1 VTEQYLESL
10 VQKYADGVATEKEV
24 QDLMDWYH
32 QAVIREVTWD
42 VEDET
47 GKENVYHGILNRLR
61 NTIQVRKGRFYWLK
75 PLRVAAALLIVV
87 GAATVYHFWPRAS
100 PTFATVTNAA
110 GQVKRVELPDGSMVW
125 LNAAS
130 TVRYATEFSKHR
142 QVKLDGEAYFNVAHD
157 ADHPFTVET
166 GEIQTTVLGTHF
178 NISAFHSANLTT
190 VSLLEGKVEVAA
202 EGKEIAVL
210 RPATQLQW
218 DRSTKKATINVAD
231 TAAIVAWK
239 AGRLQF
245 RGQPLNQVVEALERW
260 YGVHIRLATPG
271 LSNCRYYL
279 NFDSA
284 MPLKDLLALLAEITK
299 TEYSFTKD
307 AIIISGKGCQ

>member
-10 VQKYADGVATEKEV
+10 VQKYADGIATEKEV

-32 QAVIREVTWD
+32 EAVIQEVTWD

-47 GKENVYHGILNRLR
+47 GKKKTYHRILDRLR

-75 PLRVAAALLIVV
+75 PLRVAAALLILV
-87 GAATVYHFWPRAS
+87 GAAAVYYFWPTAPITYS
-100 PTFATVTNAA
+100 TVTNAA
-110 GQVKRVELPDGSMVW
+110 GQVKRVELPDGSTVW

-130 TVRYATEFSKHR
+130 TVLYANEFSKHR
-142 QVKLDGEAYFNVAHD
+142 QVKLDGEAYFNVEHD
-157 ADHPFTVET
+157 TDHPFTVET
-166 GEIQTTVLGTHF
+166 GEIRTKVLGTHF
-178 NISAFHSANLTT
+178 NISAYHSANVTT

-202 EGKEIAVL
+202 EGKELAVL
-210 RPATQLQW
+210 CPATQLQW
-218 DRSTKKATINVAD
+218 DRSTKKAVINVAD
-231 TAAIVAWK
+231 TAAVVAWK

-245 RGQPLNQVVEALERW
+245 RGEPLSKVIEALGRW
-260 YGVHIRLATPG
+260 YGVRILLANPG

-299 TEYSFTKD
+299 TKYSFTKD
-307 AIIISGKGCQ
+307 AIVISGKGCQ